1 MQARDPFL
9 YDLSNSH
16 CLADSLSHSLQH
28 NFFHPFFLKE
38 GGGVG
43 DVVADEALCGDT
55 DLVLT
60 DGGGL
65 GPRLLDPLVPIHGGR
80 RVGGAAAA
88 AFDVLLLNGKGLG
101 MGRGSGVLAV
111 RKTLEIVGEVGVRV

>member
-1 MQARDPFL
+1 MQPRDPFL

-28 NFFHPFFLKE
+28 YFFHALFLEE

-43 DVVADEALCGDT
+43 DVVADEALGGDA
-55 DLVLT
+55 DFVLA

-65 GPRLLDPLVPIHGGR
+65 GPRLLHPLVPIHGYSLPPANPR
-80 RVGGAAAA
+80 RCGSCGGGGAA
-88 AFDVLLLNGKGLG
+88 VVEGE
-101 MGRGSGVLAV
+101 RGAGIWWS
-111 RKTLEIVGEVGVRV
+111 RRI

>member
-1 MQARDPFL
+1 MQPRDPFL

-16 CLADSLSHSLQH
+16 CLADSLSHGLQH
-28 NFFHPFFLKE
+28 NFFHPFFLEE

-55 DLVLT
+55 DLVLA

-65 GPRLLDPLVPIHGGR
+65 GPRLLDPLVPIHGWFLR
-80 RVGGAAAA
+80 RCSRWAGGAAAA
-88 AFDVLLLNGKGLG
+88 LVCCAD
-101 MGRGSGVLAV
+101 
-111 RKTLEIVGEVGVRV
+111 RKSVV